1 MCKITIVIPICNVE
15 NYVKTCVESA
25 MKQTLQDIEIICIDD
40 ASTDMS
46 SKILK
51 DCAKQDPRIKI
62 ISYDDNKSASQARKD
77 GALAATGE
85 YIMFLDGDDYLESN
99 ACEELYRSI
108 KEKDVDILQFGT
120 NVLNEGSLPERRIE
134 NLQNFL
140 AKSSTI

>member
-62 ISYDDNKSASQARKD
+62 ISYDDNKSASQARR
-77 GALAATGE
+77 GA
-85 YIMFLDGDDYLESN
+85 
-99 ACEELYRSI
+99 
-108 KEKDVDILQFGT
+108 
-120 NVLNEGSLPERRIE
+120 GSHRRIYHVPGRGRLSGE
-134 NLQNFL
+134 QRM
-140 AKSSTI
+140 